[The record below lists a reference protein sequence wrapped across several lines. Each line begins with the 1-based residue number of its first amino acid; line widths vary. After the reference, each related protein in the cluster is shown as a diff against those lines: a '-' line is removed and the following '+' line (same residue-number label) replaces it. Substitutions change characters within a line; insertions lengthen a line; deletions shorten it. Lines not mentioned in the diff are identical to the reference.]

1 MRLVKLSE
9 LMTPPSYGGFS
20 SFTLYVYSGEGSIP
34 HAHLLRHGENRN
46 TNKICI
52 CLHSDTYFHNEKL
65 KTNDR
70 RSRGLSGGDRDEL
83 LLYMLS
89 APIDSKTS
97 PPDNNYKNRWEQ
109 LCGDWNALNPDHK
122 FNRPLVMPHYDKM
135 ATSPDEADEILKKL
149 RIGKETEN

>member
-1 MRLVKLSE
+1 
-9 LMTPPSYGGFS
+9 MTPPAYGGFS
-20 SFTLYVYSGEGSIP
+20 SFKLYVYSGEGRIP

-70 RSRGLSGGDRDEL
+70 QSRGLSGSDREEL

-89 APIDSKTS
+89 APVDSKSS
-97 PPDNNYKNRWEQ
+97 PPDNNYRNRWEQ
-109 LCGDWNALNPDHK
+109 LCGDWNTMNPQYK
-122 FNRPLVMPHYDKM
+122 FTRPREMPHYDRMK
-135 ATSPDEADEILKKL
+135 TSPEEADKILERLEI
-149 RIGKETEN
+149 RDDPES

>member
-1 MRLVKLSE
+1 MRLVRLNE
-9 LMTPPSYGGFS
+9 LMTPPAYGGFS
-20 SFTLYVYSGEGSIP
+20 NFVLYVYNGEGNIP

-70 RSRGLSGGDRDEL
+70 RSRGLSGDERYEL
-83 LLYMLS
+83 LLYMIS
-89 APIDSKTS
+89 APVDSKSS

-109 LCGDWNALNPDHK
+109 LCGDWNAMNPRYA
-122 FNRPLVMPHYDKM
+122 FTRPSVMPHYDLMK
-135 ATSPDEADEILKKL
+135 TPTDEADEILKKL
-149 RIGKETEN
+149 RIRNDS